1 MKVLSKLYDNPVAA
15 EVPGL
20 LVQASSDTTT
30 DAVGKIIDNVQYTVM
45 VCYAEES
52 QLLDIG
58 VVVNTASTES
68 HLQSLSA
75 AFSSLMLSSYDV
87 TVPPDF
93 LLLSAQVMRHLQ
105 SCERSNVVYGLAKGL
120 GEI

>member
-1 MKVLSKLYDNPVAA
+1 
-15 EVPGL
+15 
-20 LVQASSDTTT
+20 
-30 DAVGKIIDNVQYTVM
+30 M

-52 QLLDIG
+52 QLLDVG
-58 VVVNTASTES
+58 VVVNTASES
-68 HLQSLSA
+68 HLQSLSS

-93 LLLSAQVMRHLQ
+93 LLLSAQAMRHLQ

-120 GEI
+120 GEIRQDHSDSRFPARRMPMGLIEYAVGFFNADVIQHVSI